1 MNRHSFNNYLVF
13 RMYEALW
20 KEGIHESS
28 PQEYWHAY
36 ILMEEVCKK
45 QAFLLDSDTCDSES
59 KIV

>member
-1 MNRHSFNNYLVF
+1 
-13 RMYEALW
+13 MYEALW